1 MADSEN
7 SRILPLTTR
16 RNVLSV
22 GAAIVIAA
30 ATKEGNGTPHTFS
43 ENDTSL
49 LTLWQEWDSAHRRRC
64 ELTVLQRQLERKLM
78 EVADDPIVTLHVPGE
93 EKPFCAMTV
102 EEIEQAFPGT
112 EAREAKNKA
121 VEKLQSLQH
130 KWDQTG
136 WELGYTQA
144 CREEV
149 IADKLEWELAEALW
163 RSSANSLDGVVA
175 KLHSMIEMQD
185 PDALISENPVP
196 ILRSILADLMRLNT

>member
-7 SRILPLTTR
+7 SRILPFKTR
-16 RNVLSV
+16 RNILSA
-22 GAAIVIAA
+22 GATFVIAA
-30 ATKEGNGTPHTFS
+30 ATKQAHGTPLTAP
-43 ENDTSL
+43 EDDTVL
-49 LTLWQEWDSAHRRRC
+49 LALWREWNSTHRRRC
-64 ELTVLQRQLERKLM
+64 ELTALQRQLEAKLM

-93 EKPFCAMTV
+93 EKPFRAMTV

-112 EAREAKNKA
+112 EAREAKNEA

-136 WELGYTQA
+136 RELGYTQA

>member
-7 SRILPLTTR
+7 SRILPFKTR
-16 RNVLSV
+16 RNILSA
-22 GAAIVIAA
+22 GAAFVIAA
-30 ATKEGNGTPHTFS
+30 ATKQAHGTPLTAP
-43 ENDTSL
+43 EDDTVL
-49 LTLWQEWDSAHRRRC
+49 LALWREWNSTHRRRC
-64 ELTVLQRQLERKLM
+64 ELTALQRQLEAKLM

-93 EKPFCAMTV
+93 EKPFRAMTV

-112 EAREAKNKA
+112 EAREAKNEA

-130 KWDQTG
+130 KWDQVG

-144 CREEV
+144 CKEEV

-175 KLHSMIEMQD
+175 KLHSMIEMQA
-185 PDALISENPVP
+185 PDAFMSDNPVSM
-196 ILRSILADLMRLNT
+196 LRSILADVVRINT

>member
-7 SRILPLTTR
+7 SRILPFKTR
-16 RNVLSV
+16 RNILSA
-22 GAAIVIAA
+22 GAAIVIAV
-30 ATKEGNGTPHTFS
+30 ATKEGNDTPHAFS
-43 ENDTSL
+43 ENDGSL
-49 LTLWQEWDSAHRRRC
+49 LALWQEWNSAHRRRC
-64 ELTVLQRQLERKLM
+64 ELTALQRQLERKLM
-78 EVADDPIVTLHVPGE
+78 EAADDPIVTLHVPGE
-93 EKPFCAMTV
+93 EKPFRAMTV

-112 EAREAKNKA
+112 EAREARNEA
-121 VEKLQSLQH
+121 VERLQSLQH

-144 CREEV
+144 CKEEV

-185 PDALISENPVP
+185 PDALISDNPMSM
-196 ILRSILADLMRLNT
+196 LRSILADVLRINA

>member
-7 SRILPLTTR
+7 SRILPFKTR
-16 RNVLSV
+16 RNILSA
-22 GAAIVIAA
+22 GAMFVIAA
-30 ATKEGNGTPHTFS
+30 ATKQAHGTPLTAP
-43 ENDTSL
+43 EDDTVL
-49 LTLWQEWDSAHRRRC
+49 LALWREWNSTHRRRC
-64 ELTVLQRQLERKLM
+64 ELTALQRQLEAKLM

-93 EKPFCAMTV
+93 EKPFRAMTV

-112 EAREAKNKA
+112 EAREAKNEA

-136 WELGYTQA
+136 RELGYTQA

-175 KLHSMIEMQD
+175 KLHSMIEMQA
-185 PDALISENPVP
+185 PDAFMSDNPVSM
-196 ILRSILADLMRLNT
+196 LRSILADVVRINT